1 MNISSTSYIFLLKI
15 TFIMA
20 ILLLLLLIGAYAA
33 DVAAQLAAAEVVLK
47 VAGAPTEA
55 AGDTFAKELERCL

>member
-20 ILLLLLLIGAYAA
+20 ILLLLLIGAYAA